1 MTVLDLLAGMA
12 ARGYALVPLCRPD
25 CGCSHPGKR
34 PHVPGW
40 QTAHFSADA
49 LARHFAT
56 GEGNVGWRMG
66 MQYPD
71 EGGVAEFLVALDEDE
86 PGALERAASELG
98 PLPPT
103 LTSRSGGGGQHRI
116 FAWPFGA
123 PRPPNRVK
131 ASRTGGIPGVD
142 VRAQGGQ
149 IVIPPSI
156 HASGVAYE
164 WTHGGPVATLPDAWV
179 KALLPKE
186 APDAPRPVTPAPT
199 THGNGGPLERARAA
213 VASAPNGAQRD
224 TLNREAYTL
233 GGLVAAGRVDADAA
247 REALLA
253 AGDAMPSYDPSR
265 PWRPEDVE
273 RIVEA
278 ALAEGYD
285 APLEAHGPL
294 WAPPTPEV
302 GEPVEG
308 ASGIRL
314 VSGAAA
320 FEPRAPIPYVIQAFD
335 MAPGPPAMLA
345 GYGFSGKSLIALSM
359 AFAVV
364 TGADLWGRFP
374 VTRGSAL
381 FLDWEAHLPS
391 QLERLERMA
400 RAAGVDAGALRGLD
414 FAPLPG
420 LWLDAPDKASTYDA
434 MRRALDGRALA
445 VFDSYRAAAPTLDE
459 NASESR
465 WPLDLLNRV
474 SEATGCAC
482 LVIHHARKPPTDG
495 RASDRMS
502 IRGTSAL
509 YDACSTVLVASAEKR
524 EPIALTHEKAK
535 YSGVPHDDLT
545 LEIEDVPLVGT
556 AVRGLRIVVPDAR
569 ALARRVDD
577 DVAVLLQTLETAQS
591 FTGFGP
597 GLDAFERWRR
607 ATGLPKARFTEA
619 FERARS
625 ASPALFLDEGRGQGR
640 TFTSLPN
647 WQIQLAEDG
656 T

>member
-1 MTVLDLLAGMA
+1 MTALDLFAGMA

-25 CGCSHPGKR
+25 CRCSHPGKR

-40 QTAHFSADA
+40 QTTRFDAGELAAHFDA
-49 LARHFAT
+49 GR
-56 GEGNVGWRMG
+56 GNVGWRMG
-66 MQYPD
+66 PQYPD
-71 EGGVAEFLVALDEDE
+71 GAGVSTFLVALDEDE
-86 PGALERAASELG
+86 PGALERAAVELG
-98 PLPPT
+98 ALPDT
-103 LTSRSGGGGQHRI
+103 LTARSGGGGQHRI
-116 FAWPFGA
+116 FAWPLGL
-123 PRPPNRVK
+123 PTPPNRVK
-131 ASRTGGIPGVD
+131 TSSTGGIPGVD

-149 IVIPPSI
+149 IVVPPSI
-156 HASGVAYE
+156 HASGNAYE
-164 WTHGGPVATLPDAWV
+164 WTYGGPVATLPETWAR
-179 KALLPKE
+179 ALLPKA
-186 APDAPRPVTPAPT
+186 APHETRPVTPAPAAP
-199 THGNGGPLERARAA
+199 GNGGPLERARAA
-213 VASAPNGAQRD
+213 ILSAPNGAQRD

-233 GGLVAAGRVDADAA
+233 GGLVAAGRLDADAA
-247 REALLA
+247 RETLLT

-265 PWRPEDVE
+265 PWKPDVVE

-285 APLEAHGPL
+285 APLEAAGPT
-294 WAPPTPEV
+294 WTPPDAGV
-302 GEPVEG
+302 GEPV
-308 ASGIRL
+308 APGIRL

-335 MAPGPPAMLA
+335 LAPGPPAMIG
-345 GYGFSGKSLIALSM
+345 GYGFSGKSLLALSM

-364 TGADLWGRFP
+364 TGRDLWDRFP
-374 VTRGSAL
+374 VAQGSAL

-400 RAAGVDAGALRGLD
+400 RSVGVGADALRGLD
-414 FAPLPG
+414 FAPLPS
-420 LWLDAPDKASTYDA
+420 LWLDAPDKAATYDA
-434 MRRALDGRALA
+434 MCKALDGRRLA

-465 WPLDLLNRV
+465 WPLDLLTRV
-474 SEATGCAC
+474 SEATGCVP

-502 IRGTSAL
+502 LRGTGAL
-509 YDACSTVLVASAEKR
+509 YDACSSVMVASAEKR
-524 EPIALTHEKAK
+524 EPISLTHEKAK

-545 LEIEDVPLVGT
+545 LEIEDVPLDGSSL
-556 AVRGLRIVVPDAR
+556 RGLRIVVPDAR
-569 ALARRVDD
+569 ALARRIDD
-577 DVAVLLQTLETAQS
+577 DVAVLLHALEGAQTIAS
-591 FTGFGP
+591 FGP

-619 FERARS
+619 FERARA

-647 WQIQLAEDG
+647 WQRQMAEDG

>member
-1 MTVLDLLAGMA
+1 MGPELEAKSVTAVFDLLAGMT

-34 PHVPGW
+34 PHLRGW
-40 QTAHFSADA
+40 ETATFEAEA
-49 LARHFAT
+49 LARHFEIGA
-56 GEGNVGWRMG
+56 GNVGWRMG
-66 MQYPD
+66 PQGD
-71 EGGVAEFLVALDEDE
+71 GAFLVALDEDE
-86 PGALERAASELG
+86 AGALDRAAEALG
-98 PLPPT
+98 ALPDT

-116 FAWPFGA
+116 FAWPEGVHE
-123 PRPPNRVK
+123 PPNRVK

-142 VRAQGGQ
+142 VRARGGQ

-156 HASGVAYE
+156 HESGNAYE
-164 WTHGGPVATLPDAWV
+164 WTHGGPIATLPETWA

-186 APDAPRPVTPAPT
+186 APHEVAKTRTDYVYE
-199 THGNGGPLERARAA
+199 GGDGPISRAVAA

-247 REALLA
+247 RDALLA
-253 AGDAMPSYDPSR
+253 AGDAMPSYDASR
-265 PWRPEDVE
+265 PWKAEDVE
-273 RIVEA
+273 RIVDS
-278 ALAEGYD
+278 ALAEGFE
-285 APLEAHGPL
+285 APLEPAGPL
-294 WAPPTPEV
+294 WRPPTAD
-302 GEPVEG
+302 GG
-308 ASGIRL
+308 QGGIRL
-314 VSGAAA
+314 VSGVTA
-320 FEPRAPIPYVIQAFD
+320 FEPRAPIPYVIPAFD
-335 MAPGPPAMLA
+335 IAPGPPAMLA
-345 GYGFSGKSLIALSM
+345 GYGFSGKSLLALSM
-359 AFAVV
+359 AFSVV
-364 TGADLWGRFP
+364 TGVSLWGQFS
-374 VTRGSAL
+374 TARGSVL

-400 RAAGVDAGALRGLD
+400 RAAGVDAAALAGLD

-420 LWLDAPDKASTYDA
+420 LWLDSPDKASTYDA
-434 MRRALDGRALA
+434 MRTALDGRALA

-495 RASDRMS
+495 RAADRMS

-524 EPIALTHEKAK
+524 EPITLTHEKAK

-545 LEIEDVPLVGT
+545 LEIEDVPLPGT
-556 AVRGLRIVVPDAR
+556 STRGLRIVVPDGR

-577 DVAVLLQTLETAQS
+577 DVALLLTTLEGLRTIA
-591 FTGFGP
+591 GFGP

-607 ATGLPKARFTEA
+607 ATGLAKPRFTEA
-619 FERARS
+619 FERAR
-625 ASPALFLDEGRGQGR
+625 AVTPPLFLDEGRGQAR

-647 WQIQLAEDG
+647 WRRELAENG